1 MDPEDFPTP
10 TEDVRFRILK
20 AQADAHWSRYL
31 PKRYAQL
38 EQSGELE
45 NALIQAAEMAVM
57 ILHQCERA
65 GLNPDQ
71 GRELAMPGILLPE
84 ESDWD
89 EEAAEI
95 PLCQS
100 SENIRKGMKEMAE
113 IISNAPTK
121 EEAKRRLAAHVRS
134 KLHLASE

>member
-1 MDPEDFPTP
+1 MKPGDFPTP
-10 TEDVRFRILK
+10 KEDARFEILK

-38 EQSGELE
+38 EQSGKLE
-45 NALIQAAEMAVM
+45 EAISRAAETAVM
-57 ILHQCERA
+57 ILHDCERA

-71 GRELAMPGILLPE
+71 GRELAMPEILLSP

-89 EEAAEI
+89 VEVVEI

-100 SENIRKGMKEMAE
+100 SENIRKGMREMAE
-113 IISNAPTK
+113 IICNAPTK
-121 EEAKRRLAAHVRS
+121 KEAKRRLAAHMRS
-134 KLHLASE
+134 KLHLSE